1 MMLSL
6 TSVVCGFSFLG
17 ILIMNQLVTSSMVQ
31 VLGGEIKTTSL
42 QVAEFFG
49 KNHKDVLKAIKNL
62 ECSDGFIGRNF
73 ALIRNDVALREG
85 VSREDVAYEIT
96 RDGFAFLG
104 MGFTGKEAAA
114 FKEAYINAFN
124 TMETALIKQR
134 VMDAIMGK
142 VSERTKL
149 GIWVRQGLSQEQWAK
164 LDESMRDIAD
174 GCDKSYNAIHSHF
187 MRYFKGSDI
196 PFEMAEMY
204 LRRVRAAYNS
214 GYEPEYKGGK
224 VIMDEDFI

>member
-1 MMLSL
+1 
-6 TSVVCGFSFLG
+6 
-17 ILIMNQLVTSSMVQ
+17 MNQLVTSSMVQ
-31 VLGGEIKTTSL
+31 VLNGKIKTTSL
-42 QVAEFFG
+42 QVAEFFE
-49 KNHKDVLKAIKNL
+49 KEHKHVLRDIRELK
-62 ECSDGFIGRNF
+62 CSDKFRVSNFGPTDFIDKNGDKQPSF
-73 ALIRNDVALREG
+73 
-85 VSREDVAYEIT
+85 EIS
-96 RDGFAFLG
+96 RDGFAILA
-104 MGFTGKEAAA
+104 MGYTGEKAMA

-142 VSERTKL
+142 ASERTKL
-149 GIWVRQGLSQEQWAK
+149 GVWVRQGLNQEQWAM

-204 LRRVRAAYNS
+204 LRQVRAAYNS

-224 VIMDEDFI
+224 VVIDEDFI